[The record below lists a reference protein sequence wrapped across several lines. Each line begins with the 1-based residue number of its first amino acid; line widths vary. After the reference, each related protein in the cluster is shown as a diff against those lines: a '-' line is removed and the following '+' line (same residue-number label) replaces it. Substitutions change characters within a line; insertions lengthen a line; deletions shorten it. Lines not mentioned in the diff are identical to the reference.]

1 MADEQSAAGRVSD
14 AMSSRGLAGKRDYVR
29 SLEQR
34 RDDEALRLLVGCL
47 SDESGYLRELAES
60 ALLRIGERSGPALLP
75 LLEQGLWFSRTSAA
89 RVLGQMGWGPAAA
102 PLLKLTD
109 DSVET
114 VVREAYV
121 ALSAF
126 GQHGGSA
133 RIAWEL
139 HRLAPELRHERLARL
154 LLTDRNLAER
164 LQRLLRAEDLMSQA
178 DPDSLRDDSPRV
190 RASEEGVVWE
200 KLQTPL
206 PVQPGPPATPGST
219 PSTAH
224 GMDSAAR

>member
-34 RDDEALRLLVGCL
+34 RDDEALRLLVECL
-47 SDESGYLRELAES
+47 GDESGYLRELAES
-60 ALLRIGERSGPALLP
+60 ALQRTGERCAPALLP

-89 RVLGQMGWGPAAA
+89 RVLGQLGWGPAAG

-114 VVREAYV
+114 VVREAYA
-121 ALSAF
+121 ALSAC
-126 GQHGGSA
+126 GQHGASA

-139 HRLAPELRHERLARL
+139 YRLAPELRHERLARL
-154 LLTDRNLAER
+154 VLTDPHLAER
-164 LQRLLRAEDLMSQA
+164 LQRLLRTEELMSQS
-178 DPDSLRDDSPRV
+178 DPDTLRDDSPQV
-190 RASEEGVVWE
+190 RASEDGVEWE
-200 KLQTPL
+200 RLQTP
-206 PVQPGPPATPGST
+206 PAVIPGAAATPGST
-219 PSTAH
+219 PTTAQ